1 MTDSTATQEKKQEPA
16 APKDPQA
23 RLRRK
28 KILTALA
35 LGLVFVLI
43 LALATFVD
51 SNQKKSDSLDALP
64 ANSLVGWWSSF
75 CPAHNTIVADADA
88 LNIRPKESQEDYLER
103 LSTALE
109 RQASDFRS
117 TALTMRSSSV
127 MMNGSDKQKEALQE
141 LIDVLYEGDKL
152 FSAKS
157 QEVRAHPIT
166 TQEQMDKLSNSLRA
180 IFEKYSAT
188 TQKVL
193 GVIGQGDQETQQRI
207 RNLSECKQLFA
218 ELEGNNKPAKK

>member
-1 MTDSTATQEKKQEPA
+1 MTDKTAAKEPQQDNTE
-16 APKDPQA
+16 PKDPQA
-23 RLRRK
+23 ALRK
-28 KILTALA
+28 KKIFTALA
-35 LGLVFVLI
+35 LGIVFALI

-51 SNQKKSDSLDALP
+51 SNQKNNESVTALP
-64 ANSLVGWWSSF
+64 ANSLVGWWGSF

-88 LNIRPKESQEDYLER
+88 LNIRKKESQEDYLKR

-117 TALTMRSSSV
+117 AALTMRSSSV
-127 MMNGSDKQKEALQE
+127 MMHGSDKQKEALQE

-157 QEVRAHPIT
+157 NQVRANPIT
-166 TQEQMDKLSNSLRA
+166 TQQQMDKLSNVLRSV
-180 IFEKYSAT
+180 FEKYSAT

-193 GVIGQGDQETQQRI
+193 SVIGQGDQQTQDRI
-207 RNLSECKQLFA
+207 RKLSECKQLFA
-218 ELEGNNKPAKK
+218 ELEEHNKAQK